1 MKSARH
7 ALAALAFLVAPAL
20 IAIAALAPAPAA
32 AETLTCTNIASLPAT
47 ISVAGHYCLNQNFSA
62 AYAAPAIQINANN
75 VVLDCNDHYIN
86 NTAATYTGIIA
97 TNRQQVTVRN
107 CVITNFQRG
116 IAFFELAAGASRNN
130 LVTGNRVL
138 RARLSGI
145 QMAGSANVVENNRV
159 SDNVGSAS
167 SAATYG
173 ILVSAF
179 ADSDG
184 VANVVRNNTI
194 TAIAPSVYVHAVGIY
209 LIYVDNTAV
218 VNNTISGL
226 FPPLDKT
233 AQGIVAAPGV
243 LNNAAV
249 GNTVLATTGDPPGGG
264 GGITYGGGSTIGIS
278 FEADPDTS
286 NRNACRANVTG
297 HWQVDIVAETATV
310 GCVKDGNTEF

>member
-20 IAIAALAPAPAA
+20 LAPAPAA
-32 AETLTCTNIASLPAT
+32 AETLGCTTITSLPTT
-47 ISVAGHYCLNQNFSA
+47 ISVAGHYCLDQNFSA

-75 VVLDCNDHYIN
+75 VVLDCNDHFIN
-86 NTAATYTGIIA
+86 NTAGTYTGIIA
-97 TNRQQVTVRN
+97 SNRQQVTVRN
-107 CVITNFQRG
+107 CAITNFQRG

-130 LVTGNRVL
+130 LVTGNRVQ

-145 QMAGSANVVENNRV
+145 QMAGSANIVENNRV
-159 SDNVGSAS
+159 SDNVGSVSA
-167 SAATYG
+167 AATYG

-179 ADSDG
+179 ADADG

-194 TAIAPSVYVHAVGIY
+194 TAIAPAVYVHAVGIY
-209 LIYVDNTAV
+209 LIDVDNTAV

-233 AQGIVAAPGV
+233 VQGIVAAPGV

-264 GGITYGGGSTIGIS
+264 GGISYGGGSTIGIS

-297 HWQVDIVAETATV
+297 HWQVDIVAEGATV